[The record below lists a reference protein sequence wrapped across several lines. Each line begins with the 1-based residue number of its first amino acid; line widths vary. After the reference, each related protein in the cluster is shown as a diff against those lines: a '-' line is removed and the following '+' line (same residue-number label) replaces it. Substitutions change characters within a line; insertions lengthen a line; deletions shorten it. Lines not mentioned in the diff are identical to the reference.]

1 MEEIED
7 KILEAL
13 KELERWENR
22 KVKVEERLEKDEAD
36 VSEIERINEQINHY
50 QNLLQDMKR
59 KMSSTDVARTLF
71 RSSNQ

>member
-36 VSEIERINEQINHY
+36 VSEMERINEQINHY

>member
-71 RSSNQ
+71 RARNQ